1 MAILSG
7 ASGSVSFKATG
18 GSVVTLDVTE
28 WSIQEGNRIAD
39 VTTSAAAYT
48 KFQGTVAD
56 NSWSFSLPLDGA
68 NSPEVTAAMAVPA
81 TGDIWFKV
89 GTTSTYH
96 KITPT
101 TVQQISPVCN
111 AAGDV
116 IRVTVSGGGGAL
128 SLYSAVAPA

>member
-7 ASGSVSFKATG
+7 ATGSVSFKATG

-28 WSIQEGNRIAD
+28 WSVQEGNRIAD

-48 KFQGTVAD
+48 AFQGTVAD
-56 NSWSFSLPLDGA
+56 NTWSFSLPLDAA

-81 TGDIWFKV
+81 TGTIWFKL
-89 GTTSTYH
+89 GTSSTYH

-101 TVQQISPVCN
+101 TVQQISPTNN

-116 IRVTVSGGGGAL
+116 VRVTVSGGGGAL
-128 SLYSAVAPA
+128 TLYTGTAPA